1 MTDAGTSDASDA
13 CDTSSEAGLEV
24 TLDLS
29 ALGTTAAGTTLHPAT
44 AIVLDDTG
52 AEVGRGEASFVLP
65 DLPAGTYS
73 VVFERVE
80 LAPSGTMAG
89 AAYGLLDGTVRRAQ
103 VVACERTRVE
113 GRYQPLPSAGRLWVS
128 SGEALAGF
136 TEAELAGGTDVE
148 ADALLSVRLVND
160 FRGFAFDRLGNLWAG
175 VAPTY
180 GSRLMWFAPE
190 QLTGR
195 SQIEPKGEI
204 HARVFDDF
212 APISDVIFDADGS
225 LRVAVR
231 RADNSFAGFAIWTRA
246 QLVDALERGGVV
258 EMEPSEVVALEGFGG
273 RVDLEVSPSGA
284 LWVAAY
290 DDDTLLRIDDPLTW
304 AGPAPDA
311 SFTVV
316 SSAPG
321 AAQQTG
327 PENIA
332 FTDDGDAVAVFW
344 GSGAVMELSAADL
357 ARSGAVELSVMLDPF
372 FVDQLP
378 QGLVID
384 GTGRVLIGNYA
395 GNGTGN
401 VLGWTPGTMP
411 EALASSPD
419 VVDPTDL
426 LLDPRPR

>member
-1 MTDAGTSDASDA
+1 
-13 CDTSSEAGLEV
+13 
-24 TLDLS
+24 
-29 ALGTTAAGTTLHPAT
+29 
-44 AIVLDDTG
+44 
-52 AEVGRGEASFVLP
+52 
-65 DLPAGTYS
+65 
-73 VVFERVE
+73 
-80 LAPSGTMAG
+80 
-89 AAYGLLDGTVRRAQ
+89 
-103 VVACERTRVE
+103 
-113 GRYQPLPSAGRLWVS
+113 
-128 SGEALAGF
+128 
-136 TEAELAGGTDVE
+136 
-148 ADALLSVRLVND
+148 
-160 FRGFAFDRLGNLWAG
+160 
-175 VAPTY
+175 
-180 GSRLMWFAPE
+180 
-190 QLTGR
+190 
-195 SQIEPKGEI
+195 
-204 HARVFDDF
+204 
-212 APISDVIFDADGS
+212 
-225 LRVAVR
+225 
-231 RADNSFAGFAIWTRA
+231 
-246 QLVDALERGGVV
+246 
-258 EMEPSEVVALEGFGG
+258 
-273 RVDLEVSPSGA
+273 
-284 LWVAAY
+284 VAAY